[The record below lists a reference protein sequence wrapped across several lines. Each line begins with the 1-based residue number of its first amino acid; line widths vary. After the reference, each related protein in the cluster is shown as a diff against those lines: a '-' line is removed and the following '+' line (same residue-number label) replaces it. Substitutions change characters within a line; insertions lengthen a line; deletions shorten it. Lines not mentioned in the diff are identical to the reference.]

1 MSSKLVLVLN
11 CGSSS
16 LKFAIIDAVNGEEYL
31 SGLAECF
38 HLPEARIKWK
48 MDGNKQEAAL
58 GAGAAHSEALNFI
71 VNTILAQKPELS
83 AQLTAI
89 GHRIVHGGEKY
100 TSSVVIDESVIQGIK
115 DAASFAPLHNPAHL
129 IGIEEALKSFP
140 QLKDKNVAVFD
151 TAFHQT
157 MPEESY
163 LYALPYN
170 LYKEH
175 GIRRYGAHGTSHF
188 YVTQEAAKMLNKPVE
203 ELNIITCHLGNG
215 GSVSAIRNGKCVDTS
230 MGLTPLEGLV
240 MGTRS
245 GDIDPAIIF
254 HLHDTLGMSV
264 DAINKLLTKE
274 SGLLGLTEVTS
285 DCRYVE
291 DNYATKEDAKRAMD
305 VYCHR
310 LAKYIGAYTAL
321 MDGRLDAVVFT
332 GGIGEN
338 AAMVRELSLGKLVLT
353 CRDQTFHQNDFSV
366 FGVSVVVRDDL
377 FHQHIFL
384 IAGKQTFNV
393 AHFQRF
399 SGRRGGRVRTHDSRS
414 LIGRIA
420 TGTRLSDRF
429 ENAQTNAFAFHC
441 TDHAKADAGQTD
453 AGSGRDQHNNTGHGL
468 SSFVTA
474 DLAGYKTAPPAELA
488 V

>member
-16 LKFAIIDAVNGEEYL
+16 LKFAIIDAVNGEEHI

-48 MDGNKQEAAL
+48 MDGKKEEAAL
-58 GAGAAHSEALNFI
+58 GAGAAHSEALKYI
-71 VNTILAQKPELS
+71 VNNILSQKPELS
-83 AQLTAI
+83 AELVAI
-89 GHRIVHGGEKY
+89 GHRIVHGGEKL
-100 TSSVVIDESVIQGIK
+100 TKSMLINDAVIQGIK
-115 DAASFAPLHNPAHL
+115 ESIPFAPLHNPAHL
-129 IGIEEALKSFP
+129 IGIAEALKSFP
-140 QLKDKNVAVFD
+140 KLADKNVAVFD

-163 LYALPYN
+163 LYALPYS
-170 LYKEH
+170 LYRDH
-175 GIRRYGAHGTSHF
+175 HIRRYGAHGTSHF

-203 ELNIITCHLGNG
+203 EVNLITCHLGNG

-254 HLHDTLGMSV
+254 HLHDALGMSV
-264 DAINKLLTKE
+264 DQINKLLTKE

-291 DNYATKEDAKRAMD
+291 DNYTTKEDAKRAMD
-305 VYCHR
+305 VFCHR
-310 LAKYIGAYTAL
+310 LAKYIGSYTAL

-338 AAMVRELSLGKLVLT
+338 AAMVRELSLDKLALLGFEIDHERNLAARFGK
-353 CRDQTFHQNDFSV
+353 
-366 FGVSVVVRDDL
+366 
-377 FHQHIFL
+377 
-384 IAGKQTFNV
+384 
-393 AHFQRF
+393 
-399 SGRRGGRVRTHDSRS
+399 SGA
-414 LIGRIA
+414 INKE
-420 TGTRLSDRF
+420 GTRAALVIPTN
-429 ENAQTNAFAFHC
+429 EELVIAQ
-441 TDHAKADAGQTD
+441 DA
-453 AGSGRDQHNNTGHGL
+453 ARL
-468 SSFVTA
+468 TA
-474 DLAGYKTAPPAELA
+474 
-488 V
+488 

>member
-89 GHRIVHGGEKY
+89 GHRIVHGGEKFA
-100 TSSVVIDESVIQGIK
+100 SSVVITDEVLEAVAQCN
-115 DAASFAPLHNPAHL
+115 DLAPLHNPANL
-129 IGIEEALKSFP
+129 IGINACKELMP
-140 QLKDKNVAVFD
+140 GVPMVAVFD

-157 MPEESY
+157 MPEKAY
-163 LYALPYN
+163 LYGLPYEYYEN
-170 LYKEH
+170 YKV
-175 GIRRYGAHGTSHF
+175 RRYGFHGTSHSF
-188 YVTQEAAKMLNKPVE
+188 VSKETARFLGMDLENSK
-203 ELNIITCHLGNG
+203 IIVCHLGNG
-215 GSVSAIRNGKCVDTS
+215 ASISAVKDGKCVDTS

-338 AAMVRELSLGKLVLT
+338 AAMVRELSLGKLGVLGFEVDHE
-353 CRDQTFHQNDFSV
+353 RNLAAR
-366 FGVSVVVRDDL
+366 FG
-377 FHQHIFL
+377 
-384 IAGKQTFNV
+384 K
-393 AHFQRF
+393 
-399 SGRRGGRVRTHDSRS
+399 SGF
-414 LIGRIA
+414 INKE
-420 TGTRLSDRF
+420 GTRPAVVIPTNEELVI
-429 ENAQTNAFAFHC
+429 AQ
-441 TDHAKADAGQTD
+441 DA
-453 AGSGRDQHNNTGHGL
+453 SRL
-468 SSFVTA
+468 TA
-474 DLAGYKTAPPAELA
+474 
-488 V
+488 